1 MAPQV
6 GDREQVT
13 LTKARRCWHPLHP
26 VSRPP
31 PRRKRLK
38 KTGVDVTPRLTLK
51 RQVPTR
57 NKTQGRCMTPSL
69 PGRGRW
75 PFSRPTPRFL
85 YRRTVGGV
93 SAGRLEPPSRPI
105 PKLEDVLLC
114 PVAGG
119 GVGAVYGKQGHRKE
133 VSRRSQKLRD
143 PGCQPTGV
151 CSLHL
156 HLQHAMGTRASARTP
171 GVESGGAD
179 AG

>member
-1 MAPQV
+1 MR
-6 GDREQVT
+6 GS
-13 LTKARRCWHPLHP
+13 K
-26 VSRPP
+26 S
-31 PRRKRLK
+31 
-38 KTGVDVTPRLTLK
+38 TG
-51 RQVPTR
+51 
-57 NKTQGRCMTPSL
+57 QGSL
-69 PGRGRW
+69 AIL
-75 PFSRPTPRFL
+75 STNLRFL
-85 YRRTVGGV
+85 YHRTVAGV
-93 SAGRLEPPSRPI
+93 SAGRLDPHPI

-151 CSLHL
+151 CSRHP
-156 HLQHAMGTRASARTP
+156 HLQHAMGTRAPAPTP